1 LLRIETAVARR
12 AAGLWTPMADEEPT
26 LDIETSGDPAL
37 LNAWVTGVL
46 GWQGLKVQ
54 AWPPHYQAGTASMR

>member
-1 LLRIETAVARR
+1 
-12 AAGLWTPMADEEPT
+12 MADEEPT

-37 LNAWVTGVL
+37 LNAWVTAVL

-54 AWPPHYQAGTASMR
+54 AWQPHYQAGTASMR